1 MHFTDESKINENLCH
16 EHVASLPYACMYA
29 REGETKNRER
39 EKEFASGTHSKSDGE
54 KQVGG
59 GTYGSVLISIFMGF
73 RARKR
78 LSF

>member
-1 MHFTDESKINENLCH
+1 MDESKINENLCH
-16 EHVASLPYACMYA
+16 EHVASLLYAYI
-29 REGETKNRER
+29 RERETKSRER

-73 RARKR
+73 RARER

>member
-1 MHFTDESKINENLCH
+1 MRISVMNTWRVYSTLI
-16 EHVASLPYACMYA
+16 YA
-29 REGETKNRER
+29 RGRQKAGKERKRER

-73 RARKR
+73 RARER